1 MFSKPGESL
10 SSLEL
15 YWSPG
20 KALLGNM
27 ARDAFLTVKRWKA
40 QCKAG
45 APRTAFYTLMPAPS
59 LLMETKQQWH
69 VICEKP
75 FAAVSYN
82 AGLWTFTMAT
92 QMDL

>member
-20 KALLGNM
+20 KALLGSM